1 MSKISEIL
9 AGRGYK
15 NFMAKLYGIGASIV
29 MIGALFKLEH
39 FSIFTPKDATYM
51 LTLGLIVEAII
62 FFFSAFEPLH
72 AEPDWSIVYPELWDT
87 LHEGE
92 ERPEQT
98 AGQTTRRQ
106 PTAAPSMNQLTEML
120 EKANIN
126 EATLTKL
133 GDGISRLG
141 DTADKIGVTAVKL
154 ADISQAVSAT
164 SEYTKAMRQT
174 VESAVELDTQ
184 LKNARS
190 IAETNNKLNES
201 MIQFIDKINTTTK
214 TQEELNKQ
222 LGEITKRVT
231 ATSAVYGN
239 ILSAMNIKA

>member
-9 AGRGYK
+9 AGKGYK

-72 AEPDWSIVYPELWDT
+72 AEPDWSIVYPELWDS

-92 ERPEQT
+92 ERPEQPMVS
-98 AGQTTRRQ
+98 TTRR
-106 PTAAPSMNQLTEML
+106 PTTTAPSMNQLTEML

-126 EATLTKL
+126 EATLAKL
-133 GDGISRLG
+133 GDGINRLG
-141 DTADKIGVTAVKL
+141 DTASKL
-154 ADISQAVSAT
+154 ADISQAASVT
-164 SEYTKAMRQT
+164 SEYTKAMEQT
-174 VESAVELDTQ
+174 AKSAAALDIQ
-184 LKNARS
+184 LKNAGAM
-190 IAETNNKLNES
+190 AETNNRLNES
-201 MIQFIDKINTTTK
+201 MIQYIEKINATAK
-214 TQEELNKQ
+214 TQEDLNKQ
-222 LGEITKRVT
+222 LNEITKRMT

>member
-9 AGRGYK
+9 AGKGYK

-72 AEPDWSIVYPELWDT
+72 AEPDWSIVYPELWDS

-92 ERPEQT
+92 ERPEHLT
-98 AGQTTRRQ
+98 VSTTTGR
-106 PTAAPSMNQLTEML
+106 PMTTTAPSMGQLTEIL

-126 EATLTKL
+126 EATLAKL
-133 GDGISRLG
+133 GDGINRLG
-141 DTADKIGVTAVKL
+141 DTAGKL
-154 ADISQAVSAT
+154 ADISQAASVT
-164 SEYTKAMRQT
+164 SEYTKAMEQT
-174 VESAVELDTQ
+174 AKSAAALDMQ
-184 LKNARS
+184 LKNAGAM
-190 IAETNNKLNES
+190 AETNNRLNES
-201 MIQFIDKINTTTK
+201 MIQYIEKINATAK
-214 TQEELNKQ
+214 TQEDLNKQ
-222 LGEITKRVT
+222 LNEITKRMT

>member
-9 AGRGYK
+9 AGKGYK

-72 AEPDWSIVYPELWDT
+72 AEPDWSIVYPELWDS

-92 ERPEQT
+92 ERPEQPMVS
-98 AGQTTRRQ
+98 TTRR
-106 PTAAPSMNQLTEML
+106 PTTTTAPSMNQLTEML

-126 EATLTKL
+126 EATLAKL
-133 GDGISRLG
+133 GDGINRLG
-141 DTADKIGVTAVKL
+141 DTAGKL
-154 ADISQAVSAT
+154 ADISQAASVT
-164 SEYTKAMRQT
+164 SEYTKAMEQT
-174 VESAVELDTQ
+174 AKSAAALDIQ
-184 LKNARS
+184 LKNAGAM
-190 IAETNNKLNES
+190 AETNNRLNES
-201 MIQFIDKINTTTK
+201 MVQYIEKINATTK
-214 TQEELNKQ
+214 TQEDLNKQ
-222 LGEITKRVT
+222 LTEITKRMT

>member
-1 MSKISEIL
+1 MSKLSEIL
-9 AGRGYK
+9 AGKGYK

-72 AEPDWSIVYPELWDT
+72 AEPDWSIVYPELWDS

-92 ERPEQT
+92 ERPEQLT
-98 AGQTTRRQ
+98 VSTTRRQ
-106 PTAAPSMNQLTEML
+106 PATAAPSMGQLTEIL

-126 EATLTKL
+126 EATLKKL
-133 GDGISRLG
+133 GDGISNLG
-141 DTADKIGVTAVKL
+141 DTAGKL
-154 ADISQAVSAT
+154 ADISQAAAATSKYTEAMKHIAESAT
-164 SEYTKAMRQT
+164 A
-174 VESAVELDTQ
+174 LDIQ
-184 LKNARS
+184 LKNAGS
-190 IAETNNKLNES
+190 MAETNNRLNES
-201 MIQFIDKINTTTK
+201 MVKYIEKINATTK
-214 TQEELNKQ
+214 TQEDLNKQ
-222 LGEITKRVT
+222 LTEITKRMT

>member
-9 AGRGYK
+9 AGKGYK

-72 AEPDWSIVYPELWDT
+72 AEPDWSIVYPELWDS

-92 ERPEQT
+92 ERPEQPMVS
-98 AGQTTRRQ
+98 TTRR
-106 PTAAPSMNQLTEML
+106 PTTTAPSMNQLTEML

-126 EATLTKL
+126 EATLAKL
-133 GDGISRLG
+133 GDGINRLG
-141 DTADKIGVTAVKL
+141 DTASKL
-154 ADISQAVSAT
+154 ADISQAASVT
-164 SEYTKAMRQT
+164 SEYTKAMEQT
-174 VESAVELDTQ
+174 AKSAAALDMQ
-184 LKNARS
+184 LKNAGAM
-190 IAETNNKLNES
+190 AETNNRLNES
-201 MIQFIDKINTTTK
+201 MIQYIEKINATAK
-214 TQEELNKQ
+214 TQEDLNKQ
-222 LGEITKRVT
+222 LNEITKRMT

>member
-9 AGRGYK
+9 AGKGYK

-72 AEPDWSIVYPELWDT
+72 AEPDWSIVYPELWDS

-92 ERPEQT
+92 ERPEQPMVS
-98 AGQTTRRQ
+98 TTRR
-106 PTAAPSMNQLTEML
+106 PTTTTAPSMNQLTEML

-133 GDGISRLG
+133 GDGINRLG
-141 DTADKIGVTAVKL
+141 DTASKL
-154 ADISQAVSAT
+154 ADISQAASVT
-164 SEYTKAMRQT
+164 SEYTKAMEQT
-174 VESAVELDTQ
+174 AKSAAALDIQ
-184 LKNARS
+184 LKNAGAM
-190 IAETNNKLNES
+190 AETNNRLNES
-201 MIQFIDKINTTTK
+201 MVQYIEKINATAK
-214 TQEELNKQ
+214 TQEDLNKQ
-222 LGEITKRVT
+222 LNEITKRMT

>member
-9 AGRGYK
+9 AGKGYK

-72 AEPDWSIVYPELWDT
+72 AEPDWSIVYPELWDS

-92 ERPEQT
+92 ERPEQPMVS
-98 AGQTTRRQ
+98 TTRR
-106 PTAAPSMNQLTEML
+106 PTTTTAPSMNQLAEVF

-126 EATLTKL
+126 EATLAKL
-133 GDGISRLG
+133 GDGINRLG
-141 DTADKIGVTAVKL
+141 DTAGKL
-154 ADISQAVSAT
+154 ADISQAASVT
-164 SEYTKAMRQT
+164 SEYTKAMEQT
-174 VESAVELDTQ
+174 AKSAAALDIQ
-184 LKNARS
+184 LKNAGAM
-190 IAETNNKLNES
+190 AETNNRLNES
-201 MIQFIDKINTTTK
+201 MIQYIEKINATAK
-214 TQEELNKQ
+214 TQEDLNKQ
-222 LGEITKRVT
+222 LNEITKRMT

>member
-9 AGRGYK
+9 AGKGYK

-72 AEPDWSIVYPELWDT
+72 AEPDWSIVYPELWDS

-92 ERPEQT
+92 ERPEQPMVS
-98 AGQTTRRQ
+98 TTRR
-106 PTAAPSMNQLTEML
+106 PTTTTAPSMNQLAEVF

-126 EATLTKL
+126 EATLAKL
-133 GDGISRLG
+133 GDGINRLG
-141 DTADKIGVTAVKL
+141 DTAGKL
-154 ADISQAVSAT
+154 ADISQAASVT
-164 SEYTKAMRQT
+164 SEYTKAMEQT
-174 VESAVELDTQ
+174 AKSAAALDMQ
-184 LKNARS
+184 LKNAGAM
-190 IAETNNKLNES
+190 AETNNRLNES
-201 MIQFIDKINTTTK
+201 MIQYIEKINATAK
-214 TQEELNKQ
+214 TQEDLNKQ
-222 LGEITKRVT
+222 LNEITKRMT

>member
-9 AGRGYK
+9 AGKGYK

-72 AEPDWSIVYPELWDT
+72 AEPDWSIVYPELWDS

-92 ERPEQT
+92 ERPEQPMVS
-98 AGQTTRRQ
+98 TTRR
-106 PTAAPSMNQLTEML
+106 PTTTAPSMNQLTEML

-126 EATLTKL
+126 EATLAKL
-133 GDGISRLG
+133 GDGINRLG
-141 DTADKIGVTAVKL
+141 DTASKL
-154 ADISQAVSAT
+154 ADISQAASVT
-164 SEYTKAMRQT
+164 SEYTKAMEQT
-174 VESAVELDTQ
+174 AKSAAALDIQ
-184 LKNARS
+184 LKNAGAM
-190 IAETNNKLNES
+190 AETNNRLNES
-201 MIQFIDKINTTTK
+201 MVQYIEKINATAK
-214 TQEELNKQ
+214 TQEDLNKQ
-222 LGEITKRVT
+222 LNEITKRMT

>member
-9 AGRGYK
+9 AGKGYK

-72 AEPDWSIVYPELWDT
+72 AEPDWSIVYPELWDS

-92 ERPEQT
+92 ERPEQPMVS
-98 AGQTTRRQ
+98 TTRR
-106 PTAAPSMNQLTEML
+106 PTTTTAPSMNQLTEML

-126 EATLTKL
+126 EATLAKL
-133 GDGISRLG
+133 GDGINRLG
-141 DTADKIGVTAVKL
+141 DTASKL
-154 ADISQAVSAT
+154 ADISQAASVT
-164 SEYTKAMRQT
+164 SEYTKAMEQT
-174 VESAVELDTQ
+174 AKSAAALDIQ
-184 LKNARS
+184 LKNAGAM
-190 IAETNNKLNES
+190 AETNNRLNES
-201 MIQFIDKINTTTK
+201 MVQYIEKINATAK
-214 TQEELNKQ
+214 TQEDLNKQ
-222 LGEITKRVT
+222 LNEITKRMT

>member
-9 AGRGYK
+9 AGKGYK

-72 AEPDWSIVYPELWDT
+72 AEPDWSIVYPELWDS

-92 ERPEQT
+92 ERPEQPMVS
-98 AGQTTRRQ
+98 TTRR
-106 PTAAPSMNQLTEML
+106 PTTTTAPSMNQLAEVF

-126 EATLTKL
+126 EATLAKL
-133 GDGISRLG
+133 GDGINRLG
-141 DTADKIGVTAVKL
+141 DTASKL
-154 ADISQAVSAT
+154 ADISQAASVT
-164 SEYTKAMRQT
+164 SEYTKAMEQT
-174 VESAVELDTQ
+174 AKSAAALDMQ
-184 LKNARS
+184 LKNAGAM
-190 IAETNNKLNES
+190 AETNNRLNES
-201 MIQFIDKINTTTK
+201 MIQYIEKINATAK
-214 TQEELNKQ
+214 TQEDLNKQ
-222 LGEITKRVT
+222 LNEITKRMT